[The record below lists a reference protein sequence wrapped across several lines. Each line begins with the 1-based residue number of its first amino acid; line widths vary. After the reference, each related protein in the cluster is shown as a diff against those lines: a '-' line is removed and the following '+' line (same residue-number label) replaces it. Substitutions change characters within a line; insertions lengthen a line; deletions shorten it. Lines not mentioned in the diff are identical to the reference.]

1 MLQTG
6 YILGR
11 NADLIWFLGLPY
23 VVLLVALACQQ
34 WLSAVAIAAV
44 TLWITI
50 PHHFATW
57 VRAYGIAEDRQRWW
71 GRLTFGPIVI
81 FAMALLG
88 LKFAP
93 ITVVLL
99 AILWDKQHV
108 LMQQHGFA
116 RIYDFKAQSGAPS
129 TSRFDLV
136 LNWTLSLNLF
146 LTSPLFTPIW
156 LVGLYRL
163 HLPLSAAAVRTLHGV
178 SWVATACVLLA
189 YVCHVIWSLQAGYR
203 LNPIKYVFLGSSYF
217 MWYFLAWHTNA
228 VLVFTIASA
237 LMHGIQ
243 YIVISYW
250 YTRQRMARAGN
261 QTSWTARLVKPGNI
275 VAFLMMCVFYAFVYQ
290 LLTGQPLEIFGLGY
304 WQLQNTYS
312 TPVRTLAEGTMSS
325 KMAYD
330 LFAAGIVELASLT
343 HFYFDSFIWKV
354 SDAKTR
360 EGL

>member
-1 MLQTG
+1 MLRTG

-23 VVLLVALACQQ
+23 LVLVVALACQQ
-34 WLSAVAIAAV
+34 WLSAVAIASV

-57 VRAYGIAEDRQRWW
+57 VRAYGIDEDRQRWW
-71 GRLTFGPIVI
+71 GRLTFGPILI
-81 FAMALLG
+81 FAMALVG
-88 LKFAP
+88 LKWAP

-116 RIYDFKAQSGAPS
+116 RIYDFKAQTGAPA
-129 TSRFDLV
+129 TSRFDLA

-156 LVGLYRL
+156 LVELYRL
-163 HLPLSAAAVRTLHGV
+163 HLPLSAPAVRVLQRV
-178 SWVATACVLLA
+178 SWSVTALVLLA
-189 YVCHVIWSLQAGYR
+189 YLVHVVWSLGRGYR
-203 LNPIKYVFLGSSYF
+203 LNPVKYIFLGSSYF
-217 MWYFLAWHTNA
+217 MWYFLAWHTAA
-228 VLVFTIASA
+228 VLVFTIGSG

-250 YTRQRMARAGN
+250 YTRQRMARSGN

-275 VAFLMMCVFYAFVYQ
+275 MAFLMMCVFYAFVYQ
-290 LLTGQPLEIFGLGY
+290 LLVGKPLAIFGFGY
-304 WQLQNTYS
+304 WQLQDTYN
-312 TPVRTLAEGTMSS
+312 TPVRNLAVGTVNGR
-325 KMAYD
+325 MAYD
-330 LFAAGIVELASLT
+330 LFASGIVELASLT